1 MKILKYF
8 PIFVA
13 IVLIIFI
20 IYMIVQQIKE
30 NYQQSDPMLDRL
42 REKIAPLFEQT
53 YNSGV
58 LKGLDRKDILNHI
71 KLYRGEKSYTINKE
85 KIFLC
90 LKDEH
95 NDYYDMN
102 MLVYVLLHEIS
113 HVFCTNIGHTQEFHD
128 IFEAILKKATELG
141 IYDPT
146 LEIRNDYCTFND
158 GK

>member
-1 MKILKYF
+1 
-8 PIFVA
+8 
-13 IVLIIFI
+13 
-20 IYMIVQQIKE
+20 
-30 NYQQSDPMLDRL
+30 
-42 REKIAPLFEQT
+42 
-53 YNSGV
+53 
-58 LKGLDRKDILNHI
+58 
-71 KLYRGEKSYTINKE
+71 
-85 KIFLC
+85 
-90 LKDEH
+90 
-95 NDYYDMN
+95 MN